1 MHGCTVK
8 RPGGVVCPVDPGLS
22 GVCPV
27 FVRYR
32 GGFPCLHGAGG
43 GKPLGTGVRRPH
55 DGGGV
60 TVAEEDEM
68 AMVLA
73 PGHAV
78 KLGLWLLVIGFTVGW
93 VVGVRS

>member
-1 MHGCTVK
+1 M
-8 RPGGVVCPVDPGLS
+8 
-22 GVCPV
+22 
-27 FVRYR
+27 
-32 GGFPCLHGAGG
+32 
-43 GKPLGTGVRRPH
+43 
-55 DGGGV
+55 
-60 TVAEEDEM
+60 AEEDEM